1 MNIALL
7 HIKSIIAIL
16 SNELEIRRR
25 RMVHSGVDFPEDFK
39 N

>member
-25 RMVHSGVDFPEDFK
+25 RMVHNGVDHPEDFK